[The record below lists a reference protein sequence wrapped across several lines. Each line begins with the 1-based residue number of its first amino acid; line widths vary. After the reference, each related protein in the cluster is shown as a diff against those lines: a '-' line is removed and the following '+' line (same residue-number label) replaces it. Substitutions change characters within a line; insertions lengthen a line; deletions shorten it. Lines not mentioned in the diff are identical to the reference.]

1 MRIFR
6 LHFFCVGLEKG
17 EHACKWE
24 SGSNGEH
31 DSIPIATVQESY
43 SHKIFNM
50 RKTTTTAASH
60 EKVKEDYSRKRQISQ
75 SLDASA
81 SSPTAADVEYKM
93 LCEKHRITDSKEYPP
108 KEYLIKIH
116 GIPTVTVGDVHL
128 IQGQAKT
135 GKTAF
140 LRTMIVALLLGK
152 LGVMERAIVR
162 PLKIIMFDTE
172 QFTCD
177 TANQYRHIL
186 KACNMKEDLT
196 LLQVHNI
203 RSMGYQ
209 ERRKYILETVKREK
223 PNLVIIDGVR
233 DLVLDINSSTECP
246 ILVQELMEMASSIP
260 CAVVAGLHNNFGQD
274 KARGWL
280 GSELLNK
287 IGYSFE
293 PTKDGNVVRV
303 KNPVFRGAPVPDLV
317 FTFDTNGNPILD
329 QEFVNH
335 MVQVNNEAKE
345 REKQEKKKE
354 NAEKRKEKSVKD
366 KEANTEKRIN
376 LIRTILLD
384 KGSLKKS
391 ELVKEMV
398 ANGDNRTDAY
408 KFIAQQLADEESPVI
423 ERNGKISIKPVVVQT
438 ELFT

>member
-1 MRIFR
+1 
-6 LHFFCVGLEKG
+6 
-17 EHACKWE
+17 
-24 SGSNGEH
+24 
-31 DSIPIATVQESY
+31 
-43 SHKIFNM
+43 
-50 RKTTTTAASH
+50 
-60 EKVKEDYSRKRQISQ
+60 
-75 SLDASA
+75 
-81 SSPTAADVEYKM
+81 
-93 LCEKHRITDSKEYPP
+93 
-108 KEYLIKIH
+108 
-116 GIPTVTVGDVHL
+116 
-128 IQGQAKT
+128 
-135 GKTAF
+135 
-140 LRTMIVALLLGK
+140 
-152 LGVMERAIVR
+152 
-162 PLKIIMFDTE
+162 
-172 QFTCD
+172 
-177 TANQYRHIL
+177 
-186 KACNMKEDLT
+186 
-196 LLQVHNI
+196 
-203 RSMGYQ
+203 
-209 ERRKYILETVKREK
+209 
-223 PNLVIIDGVR
+223 
-233 DLVLDINSSTECP
+233 
-246 ILVQELMEMASSIP
+246 MASSIP